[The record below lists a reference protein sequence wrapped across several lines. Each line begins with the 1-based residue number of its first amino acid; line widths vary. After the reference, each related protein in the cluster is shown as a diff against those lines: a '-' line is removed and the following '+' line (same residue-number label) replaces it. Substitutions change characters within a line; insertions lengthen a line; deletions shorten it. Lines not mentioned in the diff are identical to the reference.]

1 MRFLLPRGRANCSSY
16 NLFPMRTH
24 SSQQLSR
31 LSRCAVIAC
40 AAIVLPLAL
49 TGQSSHQPSPE
60 NLKSR
65 EWFEQARFG
74 MFIHWGIYSLLGD
87 GEWVMQEHHLTGPQ
101 YEQLAAQFYPTKFN
115 AAEWVALAKQAG
127 MRYIVVTS
135 RHHDGFS
142 MFATKQNKYNVV
154 DATPYGKDVIR
165 QLADECHR
173 QGIKLFVYYSQLD
186 WHHPDYYPLGGTG
199 HWEGRPTSGRW
210 PRYLDFMNA
219 QLTEL
224 FSNYG
229 ELGGVWFDGMW
240 DKPDAD
246 WQIDRTYT
254 MIHQLQPG
262 ALIVSNHHKL
272 PFPGEDYQTFEKDLP
287 GDNTTGWGGA
297 PIGQLPLET
306 NDTMYRGGS
315 WGFNLR
321 DTDPKSLHDL
331 VQYMVRAAGNNANF
345 LLNVGPQPNGEIQ
358 SAFANRLREMG
369 AWLKIYGE
377 SIYGTYG
384 GPVKPGGWGV
394 TTQHGNTIYVHVLDP
409 SLNVLALPGIA
420 KPVRD
425 AHLMN
430 GGAKVSLGVSG
441 GSVVLQLP
449 KRAPGEID
457 QVIVLE
463 VTQ

>member
-1 MRFLLPRGRANCSSY
+1 MRNSSRGLCTLLLAR
-16 NLFPMRTH
+16 
-24 SSQQLSR
+24 
-31 LSRCAVIAC
+31 V
-40 AAIVLPLAL
+40 AIVSVILSWPLSVAAQA
-49 TGQSSHQPSPE
+49 GYQPSPQ

-87 GEWVMQEHHLTGPQ
+87 GEWVMQDHHLTGPQ
-101 YEQLAAQFYPTKFN
+101 YEQLAAQFYPTKFD
-115 AAEWVALAKQAG
+115 AEQWVTLAKQAG

-142 MFATKQNKYNVV
+142 MFATRQNKYNIV
-154 DATPYGKDVIR
+154 DATPYGKDVLR

-173 QGIKLFVYYSQLD
+173 QGIKLFFYYSQLD

-199 HWEGRPTSGRW
+199 HWDGRPTNGQW
-210 PRYLDFMNA
+210 PRYLDFMDA
-219 QLTEL
+219 QLAEL
-224 FSNYG
+224 FTNYG
-229 ELGGVWFDGMW
+229 EIGGVWFDGMW

-246 WQIDRTYT
+246 WQLPRTYAL
-254 MIHQLQPG
+254 IHQLQPG

-287 GDNTTGWGGA
+287 GDNTAGWNSTT
-297 PIGQLPLET
+297 ISQLPLET
-306 NDTMYRGGS
+306 SDTMYRGGS

-321 DTDPKSLHDL
+321 DMDPKSLRDL

-345 LLNVGPQPNGEIQ
+345 LLNVGPMPNGTIQ
-358 SAFANRLREMG
+358 PAFADRLREMG
-369 AWLKIYGE
+369 AWLKTYGE
-377 SIYGTYG
+377 SIYGTNG

-394 TTQHGNTIYVHVLDP
+394 TTQRGNIIYVHVLDP
-409 SLNVLALPGIA
+409 SLTVLALPGIT

-425 AHLMN
+425 TLMMN
-430 GGAKVSLGVSG
+430 GGSKVNFAVSE

-449 KRAPGEID
+449 KRAADEID

-463 VTQ
+463 IAP